1 MILQFLI
8 KNKDTNSDEDEIRT
22 HAGNPNGLAVQRLNH
37 SATSSWNFRYFH
49 LYFF

>member
-22 HAGNPNGLAVQRLNH
+22 HAGNPNGLAVHRLNL
-37 SATSSWNFRYFH
+37 SAT
-49 LYFF
+49 